1 MLFLKVVRV
10 LNNQEKKNQAKKGA
24 VSVRTS
30 TVSVRASTVSALRY
44 MALIGHLGLVMV
56 IAVGAT
62 LYIGMLIDRQFGT
75 KAVFTIIFVF
85 IGISGGFLGVY
96 RAICSMEFQNNGFN
110 SEDKSGITDGCH
122 EDGEPEDGD

>member
-10 LNNQEKKNQAKKGA
+10 LSNQEKKNREKKSAVTVGA
-24 VSVRTS
+24 SK
-30 TVSVRASTVSALRY
+30 VSVRASTVTALRY
-44 MALIGHLGLVMV
+44 MALVGHLGLVMV

-75 KAVFTIIFVF
+75 KAVFTIIFLF

-96 RAICSMEFQNNGFN
+96 RAICSMEFQKNGFN

-122 EDGEPEDGD
+122 EDSEPEDEA